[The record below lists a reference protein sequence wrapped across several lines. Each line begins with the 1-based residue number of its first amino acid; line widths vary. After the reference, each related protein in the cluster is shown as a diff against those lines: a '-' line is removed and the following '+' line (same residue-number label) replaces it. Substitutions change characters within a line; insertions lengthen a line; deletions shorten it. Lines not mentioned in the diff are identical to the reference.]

1 MEEIADWLK
10 MLGVNFGTLGV
21 VSLTDLEVILKILL
35 LVATLVWTVAR
46 TWKLLKEIVM
56 RYSVDR
62 QCTFLYLHL
71 YFLKLNSLE
80 L

>member
-1 MEEIADWLK
+1 MEEITDWLK

-46 TWKLLKEIVM
+46 SWKLLKEM
-56 RYSVDR
+56 KNDA
-62 QCTFLYLHL
+62 
-71 YFLKLNSLE
+71 
-80 L
+80 

>member
-1 MEEIADWLK
+1 MEEITDWLK

-46 TWKLLKEIVM
+46 TWKLLKEM
-56 RYSVDR
+56 KNDG
-62 QCTFLYLHL
+62 
-71 YFLKLNSLE
+71 
-80 L
+80 